1 MMIFL
6 FLAIFLFVGY
16 NVFAVSKFGV
26 PNSLSATY
34 YHLQQRY
41 SCGLVFSAMLALV
54 SIISMVVALEVTAG
68 KWYQFLAFLTTIG
81 TVFVAFSPRFK
92 ALEHTRVHS
101 VSAVLSIAS
110 ALLLMAFMGYFRLAL
125 IPLMAFGIHTV
136 IRKPIFREKRVYI
149 TEIAVF
155 LSIFIVLILEMS
167 KCGI

>member
-16 NVFAVSKFGV
+16 NVFTVAKFGV

-34 YHLQQRY
+34 YHLQQQYR
-41 SCGLVFSAMLALV
+41 CGLVFSTMLTLV

-101 VSAVLSIAS
+101 VSAVISITS
-110 ALLLMAFMGYFRLAL
+110 ALLLMAFMGYWWLAVVAL
-125 IPLMAFGIHTV
+125 TAFVLCTV
-136 IRKPIFREKRVYI
+136 TRNTNLREKRVYI

-155 LSIFIVLILEMS
+155 LSIFIMLMLELL
-167 KCGI
+167 KFNL